1 MGAFFNGAS
10 SDGEPIPDHDVPTA
24 ENTGLEGNTGLDY
37 NSTEQQ
43 EQ

>member
-10 SDGEPIPDHDVPTA
+10 PDGEPVPDNDVPPG
-24 ENTGLEGNTGLDY
+24 ENTRREGNNGFNY